1 MAKLRLVSIV
11 LLSLMT
17 AGSAQHAAAQG
28 RAFGFKGGLTLASA
42 DVEDLDRTFDSDNR
56 TGWGVGA
63 FLTLGSGVVS
73 IQPELNF
80 LDLGF
85 EVAVAPGVA
94 PEVNLRYIA
103 PVALLRLGL
112 PLVVVRPGVFG
123 GVGVGIELDCTID
136 DVACED
142 SPLQLE
148 TGATDPTGVFGA
160 DVDVNLG
167 SVSLRGDVRYAIG
180 LSDIEEASDIW
191 TEIRNRAWQVS
202 AGLAFRF

>member
-1 MAKLRLVSIV
+1 MRNLTVLTIATLVW
-11 LLSLMT
+11 L
-17 AGSAQHAAAQG
+17 APFAARDAAAQ
-28 RAFGFKGGLTLASA
+28 RALGFKGGITLASA
-42 DVEDLDRTFDSDNR
+42 DIEDLDGTFDTDNR
-56 TGWGVGA
+56 TGWGAGA
-63 FLTLGSGVVS
+63 FLTLGSGVISV
-73 IQPELNF
+73 QPELNF

-85 EVAVAPGVA
+85 DVAVAPGVS

-103 PVALLRLGL
+103 PVVLLRLGL